1 MGLCKFNFYFMIAD
15 FASQRYEHSQNFDRL
30 RKINNKS
37 VSMSLTVTGNLSKL
51 HSNLDS
57 DQNGQ
62 VQYSLPVGDQLIE
75 LNHYIGQIISLNHT
89 GNIFCSSC
97 GKKTKKSYSQGHCFI
112 CMKKLASC
120 DMCIMKPETC
130 HYDQGTCREPKWGEA
145 NCMVDHFVYL
155 SNTSSIK
162 VGITRHTQIPTRW
175 IDQGATQGL
184 PIFKVK
190 TRYISGLIEVE
201 LAKHIA
207 DKTNWRTLLKE
218 DGKPIALE
226 EKFAELLPLVEST
239 IKSIR
244 QEFGE
249 DAIQILSDDITPIHY
264 PVDEHPVKITSH
276 NFDKNPIVS
285 GVLKG
290 IKGQYLILD
299 TGVINI
305 RKFTS
310 YEITFDQ

>member
-1 MGLCKFNFYFMIAD
+1 MSFQITGT
-15 FASQRYEHSQNFDRL
+15 L
-30 RKINNKS
+30 RKLKS
-37 VSMSLTVTGNLSKL
+37 SL
-51 HSNLDS
+51 D
-57 DQNGQ
+57 NG
-62 VQYSLPVGDQLIE
+62 VEYSLPVGDQLVP
-75 LNHYIGQIISLNHT
+75 LNPLIGKPITLKHT
-89 GNIFCSSC
+89 GNIYCCSC
-97 GKKTKKSYSQGHCFI
+97 GKKTKKSYSQGHCFV

-130 HYDQGTCREPKWGEA
+130 HYDAGTCREPQWGED

-155 SNTSSIK
+155 SNTSSLK

-207 DKTNWRTLLKE
+207 DKTNWRTLLKG
-218 DGKPIALE
+218 DGAPMPLE
-226 EKFAELLPLVEST
+226 ERAKELIPLVMPVVDEIKAKFGDDAVELLED
-239 IKSIR
+239 SIT
-244 QEFGE
+244 
-249 DAIQILSDDITPIHY
+249 DIAY
-264 PVDEHPVKITSH
+264 PVTEHPTKIVSH
-276 NFDKNPIVS
+276 NFDKEPVVK
-285 GVLKG
+285 GTLKG

-310 YEITFDQ
+310 YEVEVMDT